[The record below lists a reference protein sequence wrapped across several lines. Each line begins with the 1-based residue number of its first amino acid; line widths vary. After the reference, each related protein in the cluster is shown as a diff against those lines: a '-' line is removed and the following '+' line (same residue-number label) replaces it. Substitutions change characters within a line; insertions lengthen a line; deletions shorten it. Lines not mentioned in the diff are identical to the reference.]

1 MQQHRTWKLLC
12 SLWSTMLHSVAFF
25 IDWNVLDFCDN
36 QTCMYII
43 EKSRK
48 DSLLC
53 TLYIYK
59 ISLEQLISKM
69 KINTVQNPGC
79 SSIELGN
86 IPIFE
91 KMSTIQA
98 LPNEVLENIF
108 RELSFAKS
116 MSGVQKMKYLT
127 L

>member
-1 MQQHRTWKLLC
+1 
-12 SLWSTMLHSVAFF
+12 
-25 IDWNVLDFCDN
+25 
-36 QTCMYII
+36 MYII

-48 DSLLC
+48 NSLLC
-53 TLYIYK
+53 KLYLYK
-59 ISLEQLISKM
+59 ISLEQFITISLSKM

-108 RELSFAKS
+108 RQLSFAKS
-116 MSGVQKMKYLT
+116 TSGVQKMKYST